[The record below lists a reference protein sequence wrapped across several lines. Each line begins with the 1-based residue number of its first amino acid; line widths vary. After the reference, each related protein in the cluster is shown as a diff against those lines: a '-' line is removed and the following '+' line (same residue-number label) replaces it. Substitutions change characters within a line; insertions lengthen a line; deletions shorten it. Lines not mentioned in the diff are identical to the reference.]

1 MVAAVFAV
9 PAHAAAPPNDNFGA
23 SIVISGEAGAFDAT
37 TAEATVEPDEPY
49 HADEVGG
56 ASVWYTWTAPAR
68 GEYRFETCGSATDTL
83 LAVYSGDT
91 LATLSERASNDD
103 ACGAGS
109 QVAID
114 LVPSGSTYRIAID
127 DAHGVGGPFV
137 LRWRRID
144 HSPVNVS
151 PPTISG
157 SLIEGQTLSAE
168 PGTWTARN
176 PLTYSYTWWRCRAS
190 GPCVRVGAHER
201 TYTLTLADVDS
212 TIRVSVRAGT
222 IDGAKEAESAK
233 TPTVK
238 PHAPVNTS
246 PPTFSGTARVG
257 AELTAVTAGG
267 WEGRSIVFRYQW
279 QRCTPDLASCADI
292 FGATGERL
300 RVTRGLLGA
309 VIRLIVTA
317 TNPSGSVVSA
327 SLPSAV
333 VQPAL
338 PKPCVV
344 PRLRGK
350 TVRAA
355 RKALVNAGCT
365 LGKVRR
371 GRSSLAKGRVSRQSA
386 RPGRRLR
393 PRAPVAVV
401 VSLGRNS

>member
-23 SIVISGEAGAFDAT
+23 SIVISGETGAFEAT
-37 TAEATVEPDEPY
+37 TAEATVESGEPY

-83 LAVYSGDT
+83 LAVYRGDT
-91 LATLSERASNDD
+91 LPTLSERASNDD
-103 ACGAGS
+103 ACGTGS

-114 LVPSGSTYRIAID
+114 LVSSGSTYRIAVD
-127 DAHGVGGPFV
+127 DALGVGGPFV
-137 LRWRRID
+137 LRWRWID

-151 PPTISG
+151 PPSVSG
-157 SLIEGQTLSAE
+157 SLIEGQTLTAE

-176 PLTYSYTWWRCRAS
+176 PITYTYTWARCRAS
-190 GPCVRVGAHER
+190 GPCVRVGERGR
-201 TYTLTLADVDS
+201 TYTPTLTDVDS

-222 IDGAKEAESAK
+222 IDGAKEADSAQ
-233 TPTVK
+233 TPPVK
-238 PHAPVNTS
+238 PHAPVNTG
-246 PPTFSGTARVG
+246 PPTFSGAARVG
-257 AELTAVTAGG
+257 AELTAVTPGG
-267 WEGRSIVFRYQW
+267 WVGRSIVFRYRW
-279 QRCTPDLASCADI
+279 QRCTPDLALCTDI

-300 RVTRGLLGA
+300 RLTRGLLGV
-309 VIRLIVTA
+309 VIRLVVTA

-338 PKPCVV
+338 PRPCVV

-355 RKALVNAGCT
+355 RNALVRAGCT
-365 LGKVRR
+365 LGKVGR

-393 PRAPVAVV
+393 PRARVSVV